1 MNQRNIPKKIKAT
14 YQAKISFHR
23 GTGPLKEWPWGS
35 ATFYRGRPYIVAG
48 FDGGEEDNPGPIMV
62 RLVDRMLRVELR
74 DVDPA
79 DLEKP
84 AAPAWS
90 R

>member
-1 MNQRNIPKKIKAT
+1 
-14 YQAKISFHR
+14 
-23 GTGPLKEWPWGS
+23 
-35 ATFYRGRPYIVAG
+35 
-48 FDGGEEDNPGPIMV
+48 MV